1 MYDAFGWQ
9 PPKFAHVG
17 LLVDE
22 QRQKLSKRHAGVDIS
37 EYQSNATLP
46 LALLNFSVLL
56 GWSKAQ
62 KKGPNSD
69 VMTLQEMI
77 DNVGLGCQLPPPL
90 HPRLILF
97 PVLSQIHKG
106 RHQGQLW
113 QAGLPAGAAYTP
125 NHTVAGRDPS
135 TSCASI

>member
-9 PPKFAHVG
+9 APEFAHVG

-37 EYQSNATLP
+37 EYQNNATLP
-46 LALLNFSVLL
+46 VALLNFSVLL

-62 KKGPNSD
+62 KKGANSD

-77 DNVGLGCQLPPPL
+77 DNVNIISHLPPL
-90 HPRLILF
+90 VHPGLTLF
-97 PVLSQIHKG
+97 PVLPQIHKG
-106 RHQGQLW
+106 
-113 QAGLPAGAAYTP
+113 
-125 NHTVAGRDPS
+125 
-135 TSCASI
+135 